1 MKVGIIGGTGFVGGH
16 LTDGLLQAGHELT
29 LLVRPG
35 SGAKLRRPGQ
45 VRVVEG
51 DLSSRDALRD
61 VVEGCDAVIYNV
73 GILREFPRRG
83 ITYEASQFQGAVD
96 TVSAAID
103 AGVKRFLLMSAN
115 GVKRPGTPYQETKH
129 RAEEFALRSGLDVT
143 VMRPSVIFGDPQG
156 TMEFA
161 TQLYRD
167 MIRPPLPAVGFF
179 AGGDPETGAIVMSP
193 VHIDDV
199 VAAFVAALGDDST
212 IGKTFALGGPE
223 ILTWRDMITRI
234 ANATG
239 KNKWVLPMPTRIMRI
254 GATLFDRL
262 PFFPVTRDQ
271 LTMLEEGN
279 TADPDILRQLIGREP
294 KAFTAENLAYLE
306 G

>member
-16 LTDGLLQAGHELT
+16 LADGLLQAGHELS
-29 LLVRPG
+29 LLVRQG
-35 SGAKLRRPGQ
+35 SASKLRRPGQ
-45 VRVVEG
+45 VRAVEG
-51 DLSSRDALRD
+51 DLSSSDALRD

-83 ITYEASQFQGAVD
+83 ITYEASQYQGAAD
-96 TVSAAID
+96 TVSAALD

-115 GVKRPGTPYQETKH
+115 GVKQPGTPYQETKH
-129 RAEEFALRSGLDVT
+129 RAEEFALQSGLDVT
-143 VMRPSVIFGDPQG
+143 VMRPSVIFGDPLG

-179 AGGDPETGAIVMSP
+179 AGGDPEKGAIVMSP

-199 VAAFVAALGDDST
+199 VAAFVEALADAAT
-212 IGKTFALGGPE
+212 IGKTFELGGPE

-234 ANATG
+234 AQATG
-239 KNKWVLPMPTRIMRI
+239 KNKWILPMPTRIMHI
-254 GATLFDRL
+254 GAALFDWL

-279 TADPDILRQLIGREP
+279 TADPSILRQLIGREP
-294 KAFTAENLAYLE
+294 KPFSADNLRYL
-306 G
+306 GG